1 MSFWL
6 IIARIAS
13 IYVEKGGNMRKLTIE
28 EIEDE
33 DAKAEIWRQQEREIL
48 WLQAFENESRN
59 ATENL

>member
-1 MSFWL
+1 
-6 IIARIAS
+6 
-13 IYVEKGGNMRKLTIE
+13 MRKLTIE

-59 ATENL
+59 VTENL

>member
-1 MSFWL
+1 
-6 IIARIAS
+6 
-13 IYVEKGGNMRKLTIE
+13 MRKLTIE
-28 EIEDE
+28 EIEDV

>member
-1 MSFWL
+1 
-6 IIARIAS
+6 
-13 IYVEKGGNMRKLTIE
+13 MRKLTIE

-48 WLQAFENESRN
+48 WLQAFEKESRN